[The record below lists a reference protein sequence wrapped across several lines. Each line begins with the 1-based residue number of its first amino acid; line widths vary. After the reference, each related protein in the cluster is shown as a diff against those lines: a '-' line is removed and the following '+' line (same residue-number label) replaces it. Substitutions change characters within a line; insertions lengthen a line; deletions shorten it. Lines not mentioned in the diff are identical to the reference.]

1 MLLRPPT
8 LNARP
13 GLLLCMLGGLVGTL
27 LLNALMFLAPTLG
40 FPFIDIPHLMGGVVT
55 RSPTA
60 AFWLGF
66 WINFL
71 PGVVVFAPAFD
82 LAWDFI
88 PGPRVGLLA
97 APLKGIAWGTALWV
111 LSGLMLPVVGAL
123 NRLDPGV
130 VRNPG
135 LFALREG
142 VLGALGLLGGHLA
155 YGVALALV
163 AAMGQG
169 IFPTDTLGWTGYT
182 KAEAPPPGRLLSGSH
197 VLPEYPPV
205 GER

>member
-1 MLLRPPT
+1 MPKRPPT

-13 GLLLCMLGGLVGTL
+13 GMLLCVLGGLVATI
-27 LLNALMFLAPTLG
+27 LLNALMFLAPALG
-40 FPFIDIPHLMGGVVT
+40 FPFLDIPHLMGGVLT
-55 RSPTA
+55 RSPDA

-82 LAWDFI
+82 FAWEFL
-88 PGPRVGLLA
+88 PGPSLGLRGAL
-97 APLKGIAWGTALWV
+97 LKGVLWGLVLWV
-111 LSGLMLPVVGAL
+111 LSGLMLLLVGAL

-130 VRNPG
+130 VQHPG
-135 LFALREG
+135 PFAFRAGL
-142 VLGALGLLGGHLA
+142 LGALGLLGGHLA

-163 AAMGQG
+163 AATGQG
-169 IFPTDTLGWTGYT
+169 VFPTDTMGWSGYMKGET
-182 KAEAPPPGRLLSGSH
+182 PPGRLLSGNRA
-197 VLPEYPPV
+197 LPEYPPV